1 VKNNRK
7 KLWKT
12 PMTAYTIMI
21 FLTIILYIQFVYL
34 SLSPTIYGKNMDE
47 FAASR
52 NTVKRTL
59 KATRG
64 TIYDSEHNILALNV
78 TSYTVIA
85 YLEKSKVYTK
95 DNYVK
100 DVEATAEALA
110 NILGGDKDTF
120 IKYLSQDKYQVEL
133 GIKGKGITE
142 LKKEEIEALKLPGID
157 FTEEQK
163 RYYPNGDFAS
173 YVIGYAKENEIQEES
188 GIIKE
193 IVGELGIE
201 AKYND
206 LLKGKDGYL
215 KYQQD
220 KYGYKIAGTQEEYEA
235 SEDGYNIYLTIDANI
250 QRFIE
255 KEIKEAQEKYTPEW
269 ITISVMDAKTGDI
282 LGTSS
287 TPSFDPNLRNITN
300 YENPLVSIPFEPG
313 STMKTFTYMCALENN
328 VYDGNE
334 TFMSGSYE
342 IGEDKVNDWN
352 NIGWGEITFDKGFE
366 YSSNVGIANLLQTK
380 LTKKQLRE
388 CYKKYGFG
396 EKTGIEL
403 SREQAGNISFNY
415 PIEVVTAGFGQG
427 ITTTPIQQL
436 QALTMV
442 ANDGYMLKPHI
453 VSKIVN
459 PNTGEY
465 YYERE
470 LEKEKIVSSE
480 TINKIKELMYN
491 TVQGTDE
498 GSTGYPYRIEGFDVI
513 GKTGTAQIYDSTTGT
528 YLVGDNAYIFSFAGM
543 YPYDDPEIIIY
554 AAMKKPSVG
563 KSGGLSSTVKEIMKS
578 IAKYKN
584 MFVEEEQ
591 NDNLFTYET
600 KSYLNKKT
608 EIVKKELEENNLD
621 VVIVGN
627 GDRIINQSI
636 LPNNKLIYGEK
647 IILLTN
653 SLEYTLPNLKG
664 WSRKEVLQLFELL
677 NLKYK
682 INGYG
687 YVVSQNIEKGTV
699 ITKDMIVEI
708 NLENKILEE
717 SEGDNIWKEDFH

>member
-1 VKNNRK
+1 MKNSRK
-7 KLWKT
+7 KFWKT

-64 TIYDSEHNILALNV
+64 TIYDSENNILALNV

-100 DVEATAEALA
+100 DVEATAESLA
-110 NILGGDKDTF
+110 NVLGGDKDTF

-142 LKKEEIEALKLPGID
+142 LKKEEIESLNLSGID

-173 YVIGYAKENEIQEES
+173 YVIGYAKENQIQEED

-215 KYQQD
+215 EYQQD
-220 KYGYKIAGTQEEYEA
+220 KYGYKIAGTQEKYEE
-235 SEDGYNIYLTIDANI
+235 SEDGYDIHLTIDANI

-255 KEIKEAQEKYTPEW
+255 KEIKEAQEIYTPEW

-300 YENPLVSIPFEPG
+300 YENPLVSVPFEPG
-313 STMKTFTYMCALENN
+313 STMKTFTYMCALENG
-328 VYDGNE
+328 VYNGDE

-342 IGEDKVNDWN
+342 IVEDKVNDWN
-352 NIGWGEITFDKGFE
+352 NVGWGEITFDKGFE
-366 YSSNVGIANLLQTK
+366 YSSNVGIANILQNK
-380 LTKKQLRE
+380 LTKKQLKE
-388 CYKKYGFG
+388 CFKKYGFG
-396 EKTGIEL
+396 EKTEIEL
-403 SREQAGNISFNY
+403 SREQAGSIKFNY
-415 PIEVVTAGFGQG
+415 PIEIVTAGFGQG
-427 ITTTPIQQL
+427 ITTTPVQQL
-436 QALTMV
+436 QALTMI

-465 YYERE
+465 YYERKVE
-470 LEKEKIVSSE
+470 QEKIVSSE
-480 TINKIKELMYN
+480 TVNKIKKLMYN
-491 TVQGTDE
+491 TIQGTDE

-513 GKTGTAQIYDSTTGT
+513 GKTGTAQIYNSATGT

-543 YPYDDPEIIIY
+543 YPYENPEIIIY

-563 KSGGLSSTVKEIMKS
+563 KSGGLSSTVKDIMKS

-591 NDNLFTYET
+591 NDNLLTYKV

-621 VVIVGN
+621 VVIIGN
-627 GDRIINQSI
+627 GDRIISQSV
-636 LPNNKLIYGEK
+636 LPNNELIYGEK

-653 SLEYTLPNLKG
+653 SVEYALPNLKG
-664 WSRKEVLQLFELL
+664 WSRKEILQLFELL
-677 NLKYK
+677 GINYT

-687 YVVSQNIEKGTV
+687 YVVSQNVGAGT
-699 ITKDMIVEI
+699 IINKDMIVEI

-717 SEGDNIWKEDFH
+717 SEGGNI